1 MAKKFNVVYT
11 VAKQTTYADAA
22 HSFVLAASLNSAVKF
37 SPMLAPNGT
46 VDSGATTAEYNVHRI
61 KRVKA
66 KVVANANAATTKS
79 ALDALDGFSK
89 IDWASSGIATGVLK
103 SVGTRVGMNEKFD
116 IDNLGEGH
124 KRAIQDST
132 NIQAIER
139 HEELIEEAYTASGAS
154 AGTLAFTAGKTDV
167 SDMINSVADEIMLLS
182 DEFKHMTSQKNMVII
197 LHPTVSQMVAKE
209 IGTVYNSELP
219 IYKTGFTSGM
229 AINGIPVIVDP
240 NLNKYQDA
248 DATKRLGAI
257 VMDIES
263 IAFKAENE
271 TKPKVVDLGISQF
284 AGVFFYN
291 ITKAVDP
298 ARIKHL
304 VFDATGKAA
313 KTDKASA

>member
-11 VAKQTTYADAA
+11 IAKQTTYANAA
-22 HSFVLAASLNSAVKF
+22 HAFVMAASLNSAVKF

-66 KVVANANAATTKS
+66 KTVANPNAATTTS
-79 ALDALDGFSK
+79 ALNALDGFSK

-103 SVGTRVGMNEKFD
+103 SVGTRVGMNEQFD

-132 NIQAIER
+132 NVQAIER
-139 HEELIEEAYTASGAS
+139 HEELIEEAYTASGAA
-154 AGTLAFTAGKTDV
+154 AGTLAFTEGKTDV
-167 SDMINSVADEIMLLS
+167 TDAINSVVRKIMLLS
-182 DEFKHMTSQKNMVII
+182 DDFKHMTSQNNMII
-197 LHPTVSQMVAKE
+197 VLHPSVSSMVAKE

-219 IYKTGFTSGM
+219 IYTTGFKSGM
-229 AINGIPVIVDP
+229 SINGVPVIVDP
-240 NLNKYQDA
+240 NLNKYQDT
-248 DATKRLGAI
+248 DATKRLGAL

-263 IAFKAENE
+263 IAFKAESE
-271 TKPKVVDLGISQF
+271 TKPKKVDLGISQF

-298 ARIKHL
+298 ARIKHMT
-304 VFDATGKAA
+304 FDATTDADL
-313 KTDKASA
+313 TDKASA